1 MSYEN
6 FAHFR
11 RSADIAYDHENL
23 EEMALKR
30 TEIQTALDLIRDN
43 DDSFFMSTN
52 KSSFIQLDNN
62 ETRLVLEKRLKELE
76 NDITKL
82 CTKIQEQ
89 LDEQV

>member
-1 MSYEN
+1 MSHEH
-6 FAHFR
+6 FALYR
-11 RSADIAYDHENL
+11 RSADIAYDHEHL

-43 DDSFFMSTN
+43 DQSFFMSTN
-52 KSSFIQLDNN
+52 KSSFIYLDNK
-62 ETRLVLEKRLKELE
+62 ETRILLEKRLKELE

-89 LDEQV
+89 LDERL